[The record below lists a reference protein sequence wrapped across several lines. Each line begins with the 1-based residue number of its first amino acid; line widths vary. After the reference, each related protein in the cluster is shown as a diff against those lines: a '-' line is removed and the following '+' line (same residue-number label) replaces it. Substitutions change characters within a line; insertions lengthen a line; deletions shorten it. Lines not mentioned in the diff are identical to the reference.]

1 MRLLGSL
8 LLGCTLQV
16 NGTTPFGEP
25 PVPRDRAVVE
35 AFDGVR
41 TDSTVDVE
49 VEVADGPA
57 AVVVLAPDGDHDSVK
72 TEVVDGVLV
81 VSSASGAY
89 GSRSVQVRMPAL
101 ARAGSTALGDI
112 DIHGLRGPSLELR
125 VEGSGNATV
134 EGSVDRL
141 LVTLAGMGDVR
152 ATGLSGTEVVFRSD
166 GSGDG
171 ELGGRIVTLD
181 ATTSSMG
188 DLDVQGLDATLVTVA
203 ADGSGDITL
212 AGRSDRARV
221 SVTSMGDV
229 EGSKLTT
236 ASAEVRSTGSGDI
249 DLTVTGT
256 TTGELGSMGDLV
268 LRGGGTHQVTTRGSG
283 EVRER

>member
-25 PVPRDRAVVE
+25 PVPRDRA
-35 AFDGVR
+35 VR

-236 ASAEVRSTGSGDI
+236 ASAEVRSTGSGD
-249 DLTVTGT
+249 DGS